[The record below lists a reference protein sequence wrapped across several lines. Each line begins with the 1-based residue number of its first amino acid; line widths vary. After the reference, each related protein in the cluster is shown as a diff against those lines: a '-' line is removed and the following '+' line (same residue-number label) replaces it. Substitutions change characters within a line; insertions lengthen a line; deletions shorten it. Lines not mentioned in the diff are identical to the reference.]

1 MAIFA
6 PQNSVNR
13 LTTLVLKT
21 YIDDALLP
29 PVADNE
35 FMFSPVLSLE
45 PHGLTFQQPVK
56 VLFPFT
62 AVPKN
67 WLMKLKR
74 ANCDVY
80 DTSCDWETIVEYN
93 TDTGDVTHYTD
104 DCVYDPDRGTLSL
117 NHFCKHCWFGKPIV
131 NSIWGQKQI
140 LCSVFGYQPNSK
152 QKRYILNVF
161 LHDQCLDIFEVFL
174 LVDPNVTII
183 NCFFH

>member
-1 MAIFA
+1 MSLDVDEKGGYQRGNIFV
-6 PQNSVNR
+6 PPNSVNR
-13 LTTLVLKT
+13 LTNLVLKT

-80 DTSCDWETIVEYN
+80 TSCDWETIVEYN
-93 TDTGDVTHYTD
+93 TDTGEVTHYTD
-104 DCVYDPDRGTLSL
+104 DCVYDPNQQTLSL
-117 NHFCKHCWFGKPIV
+117 NHFCQYCWFGTPIV
-131 NSIWGQKQI
+131 NSIRG
-140 LCSVFGYQPNSK
+140 
-152 QKRYILNVF
+152 
-161 LHDQCLDIFEVFL
+161 
-174 LVDPNVTII
+174 
-183 NCFFH
+183 